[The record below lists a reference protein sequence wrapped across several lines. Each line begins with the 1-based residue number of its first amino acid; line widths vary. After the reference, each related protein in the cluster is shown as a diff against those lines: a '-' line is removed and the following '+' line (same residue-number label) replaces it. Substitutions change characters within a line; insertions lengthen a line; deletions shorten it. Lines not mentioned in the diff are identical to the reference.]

1 MSRINKEEVAMFW
14 AGVAVGL
21 ILGIPL
27 GIFAF
32 SFMTSAKRS
41 QDDLDRAVSDMELQ
55 ALSEG

>member
-1 MSRINKEEVAMFW
+1 MFC

-32 SFMTSAKRS
+32 SFMMSARRS
-41 QDDLDRAVSDMELQ
+41 QDELDRAVSDMERQ
-55 ALSEG
+55 ALSQG